1 MLIRLI
7 CFFGGFLLASIF
19 DTTIAEFHEWSILGA
34 ALAVASLEALSKFYY
49 MFNLKAKAVQV
60 ETINLLNDLKL
71 GLIYGLIVD
80 AFKLGS

>member
-1 MLIRLI
+1 MVIRLI

-19 DTTIAEFHEWSILGA
+19 DTTVAEFNEWSILGA
-34 ALAVASLEALSKFYY
+34 ALTVASLETISKFYY
-49 MFNLKAKAVQV
+49 MFNLKTKDGRVK
-60 ETINLLNDLKL
+60 TINLLNDLKL

>member
-7 CFFGGFLLASIF
+7 CFFGGFLLANIF
-19 DTTIAEFHEWSILGA
+19 DTTIGEFNEWSILGA
-34 ALAVASLEALSKFYY
+34 ALTVACLETISKFYY
-49 MFNLKAKAVQV
+49 MLNVKTKNIKV
-60 ETINLLNDLKL
+60 ETLNLLNDLKL

>member
-7 CFFGGFLLASIF
+7 CFFGGFLMSSIF
-19 DTTIAEFHEWSILGA
+19 DTTIAEFNEWSILGA
-34 ALAVASLEALSKFYY
+34 SLGVAGL
-49 MFNLKAKAVQV
+49 
-60 ETINLLNDLKL
+60 ETISKLYYALFIKRKQQGVGALNLLNDFKL